1 MLLKILQN
9 SQENTLVRV
18 SFFLRPAT
26 LLKRRLWHRCFPRNF
41 AKFLRAPPTDHLRW
55 LLLFL
60 TMPNKCCMWMNS
72 NFTGNQS
79 WNKSKHFHLFLILML
94 KKSGFFNVKF
104 FLWIIFKNTFFTE
117 PLQWLLLYLRW
128 LLLYFF
134 KKLIEQLFRNL
145 VMTLWRY
152 DIVTLWRYDIFFF
165 STHYLMYKKSNSFV
179 YKFVVSCQ
187 VFETTPSGCT
197 L

>member
-179 YKFVVSCQ
+179 YKFVVNC
-187 VFETTPSGCT
+187 
-197 L
+197 